1 MVGSQANQ
9 AYEGSNSS
17 RLTIDLA
24 AIRHNWRLLAQK
36 AGPGSTGAVVKANA
50 YGLGI
55 ETVIPAL
62 LNAGCRHFFVA
73 HLSEAARVR
82 ALTADAEIFVLNG
95 FLPDTGPAYL
105 THRLIPVLGSLPEI
119 DDWRSFVVRHPDAQ
133 PAALHFDTGL
143 NRLGLA
149 PSDGAALARAHHQG
163 TLGFPL
169 RLIMSHF
176 VEAEIEGSTTTARQ
190 CTEFRILNSLFKDVP
205 ASLCNSSGIFLR
217 PDSLY
222 DLARPGY
229 ALYGGHPLW
238 SSDANPMRAVVR
250 LESPII
256 QTRTVQAGEA
266 VGYGSFWTARR
277 PTRLATLPLGYADG
291 LPRGSESTNTKIGG
305 HVLIGGV
312 KCAMLGRVS
321 MDLLIVDVTDAPDAA
336 VQRGVLA
343 TIIGDELTIDAVG
356 DSAGTIGYDILVSLG
371 SRFERLVIDGSDV

>member
-1 MVGSQANQ
+1 MVGSQVSQ
-9 AYEGSNSS
+9 AHTGSNSS

-24 AIRHNWRLLAQK
+24 AIRHNWLLLAQK
-36 AGPGSTGAVVKANA
+36 AGPASTGAVVKANA

-62 LNAGCRHFFVA
+62 LKAGCRHFFVA

-119 DDWRSFVVRHPDAQ
+119 EEWRGFSAGHPDAQ

-176 VEAEIEGSTTTARQ
+176 VEAEIEASVTTARQ
-190 CTEFRILNSLFKDVP
+190 CEEFIIIRALFKDIP

-217 PDSLY
+217 PDDHY
-222 DLARPGY
+222 DLVRPGY

-256 QTRTVQAGEA
+256 QTRTVEAGEA
-266 VGYGSFWTARR
+266 VGYGSYWTAKRL
-277 PTRLATLPLGYADG
+277 TRLATLSLGYADG

-321 MDLLIVDVTDAPDAA
+321 MDLLIVDATDAPNAA
-336 VQRGVLA
+336 VQRGALA

-371 SRFERLVIDGSDV
+371 SRFERLVTDGSDV

>member
-24 AIRHNWRLLAQK
+24 AIRHNWQVLAQK
-36 AGPGSTGAVVKANA
+36 AGPASTGAVVKANA

-82 ALTADAEIFVLNG
+82 ALTTDAEIFVLNG

-119 DDWRSFVVRHPDAQ
+119 EDWRAFVARHPEAQ

-149 PSDGAALARAHHQG
+149 PSDGAALAGAHHQG

-176 VEAEIEGSTTTARQ
+176 VEAEIDGSVTTARQ
-190 CTEFRILNSLFKDVP
+190 CAAFRILRSLFKDIP

-222 DLARPGY
+222 DLVRPGY

-256 QTRTVQAGEA
+256 QTRTVEAGEA
-266 VGYGSFWTARR
+266 VGYGSFWTAKR
-277 PTRLATLPLGYADG
+277 PTRLATLSLGYADG
-291 LPRGSESTNTKIGG
+291 LPRGSESTDNKVGG
-305 HVLIGGV
+305 HVLISGV

-321 MDLLIVDVTDAPDAA
+321 MDLLIVDATDAPEVA
-336 VQRGVLA
+336 VQRGALA

-371 SRFERLVIDGSDV
+371 SRFERLVIYGSDA

>member
-1 MVGSQANQ
+1 MDATPANQ
-9 AYEGSNSS
+9 AHTGSNSS
-17 RLTIDLA
+17 LLTIDLG
-24 AIRHNWRLLAQK
+24 AIRHNWQLLAKK
-36 AGPGSTGAVVKANA
+36 AASANTGAVVKANA

-62 LNAGCRHFFVA
+62 LAAGCRHFFVA

-82 ALTADAEIFVLNG
+82 ALTTEAEIFVLNG
-95 FLPDTGPAYL
+95 FLPGTGPAYL
-105 THRLIPVLGSLPEI
+105 THRLTPVLGSMPEI
-119 DDWRSFVVRHPDAQ
+119 EEWRNFVASHPDAQ
-133 PAALHFDTGL
+133 PAALHFDTSL

-149 PSDGAALARAHHQG
+149 PSDGAALAEAHHQG

-176 VEAEIEGSTTTARQ
+176 VEAEIEGSVTTARQ
-190 CTEFRILNSLFKDVP
+190 CTEFRILRSLFKDIP

-222 DLARPGY
+222 DLLRPGY

-238 SSDANPMRAVVR
+238 SNDANPMRAVVR
-250 LESPII
+250 LEAPII
-256 QTRTVQAGEA
+256 QTRTIEAGET
-266 VGYGSFWTARR
+266 VGYGSFWTAKRQ
-277 PTRLATLPLGYADG
+277 TRLATLSLGYADG
-291 LPRGSESTNTKIGG
+291 LPRGSESTDSKAGG

-312 KCAMLGRVS
+312 KCAMLGRIS
-321 MDLLIVDVTDAPDAA
+321 MDLLIVDATDAPDAS
-336 VQRGVLA
+336 VQRGALA

-371 SRFERLVIDGSDV
+371 SRFERRVIDGSDA

>member
-1 MVGSQANQ
+1 MDGEQ
-9 AYEGSNSS
+9 AYQAFEGSNSS
-17 RLTIDLA
+17 RLSIDLA
-24 AIRHNWRLLAQK
+24 AIRHNWRLLAK
-36 AGPGSTGAVVKANA
+36 MAGLASTGAVVKANA

-62 LNAGCRHFFVA
+62 LTAGCRHFFVA

-82 ALTADAEIFVLNG
+82 ALTTDAEIFVLNG
-95 FLPDTGPAYL
+95 FLPNTGPAYL
-105 THRLIPVLGSLPEI
+105 KHRLTPVLGSLPEI
-119 DDWRSFVVRHPDAQ
+119 EDWRGFVASHRQAQ

-149 PSDGAALARAHHQG
+149 LSDGAALAEAHHQG

-169 RLIMSHF
+169 RLMMSHF
-176 VEAEIEGSTTTARQ
+176 VEAEIEGSVTTARQ
-190 CTEFRILNSLFKDVP
+190 CAEFRILRSLFQNIP
-205 ASLCNSSGIFLR
+205 SSLCNSSGIFLR

-238 SSDANPMRAVVR
+238 SNDDNPMRAVVR

-256 QTRTVQAGEA
+256 QTRTVEAGEA
-266 VGYGSFWTARR
+266 VGYGSFWTAKR
-277 PTRLATLPLGYADG
+277 PTRLATLSLGYADG
-291 LPRGSESTNTKIGG
+291 LPRGSESTNRKIGG
-305 HVLIGGV
+305 YVLIGGV

-321 MDLLIVDVTDAPDAA
+321 MDLLIVDATDAPEAS
-336 VQRGVLA
+336 VQRGALA

-371 SRFERLVIDGSDV
+371 SRFERRVIDGSDA